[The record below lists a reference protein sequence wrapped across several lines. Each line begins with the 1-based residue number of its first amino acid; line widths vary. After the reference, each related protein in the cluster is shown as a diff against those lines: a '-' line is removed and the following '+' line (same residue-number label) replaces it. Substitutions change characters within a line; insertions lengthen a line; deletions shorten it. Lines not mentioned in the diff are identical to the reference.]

1 MNKRLFLIIVLAVHC
16 NAIADEIV
24 TITVD
29 ASAPGDRLRHVWSWY
44 GTDECNYVAAEGGRQ
59 LMRTLAQINRE
70 PVYIRSH
77 CLLNTGDGTP
87 SLKWGSTNAYTEDTG
102 GNAVYDWRIMDQLMD
117 AVVDNRC
124 YPLVEIGFMPRA
136 LSTHPAVYDR
146 AYPFKLSAEMV
157 QTPEPGWAF
166 PPTDYLKWADLIRA
180 WARHSAGRYGPRVK
194 DWKWELWNE
203 PNIFYWKGSFEEY
216 CKLFDYTENA
226 LHDVLPDAVF
236 GGPHV
241 AGPDTNWLRRFLEH
255 CTEGANHV
263 TGAKGTRLDY
273 VGFHS
278 KGRTR
283 FVDGHAQTD
292 LGENLRNCRNGF
304 ATVARFAACKNTP
317 IIIGE
322 CDPEGM
328 AARSSTVEPA
338 NGYRNG
344 CAYAAYEVALM
355 KHNLDLAA
363 RHGVNLQGVLTWAF
377 LFEGKDYFEG
387 FRTLSTNG
395 IRKAVCQAFEMLGR
409 LDGDR
414 VALTS
419 TGALGVDAILERNVR
434 EKPDIDG
441 MAVTS
446 DRTTQIILWNYHDD
460 VAPAPAAS
468 ITLRVRK
475 PDGEYGRAEI
485 THWRIDETHSNPH
498 GVWLALGSPRKP
510 TDAQL
515 KELHAAA
522 TLQQLESPCTRAI
535 APQEPLTLTFDL
547 PRFGVSLLE
556 IAWHN

>member
-1 MNKRLFLIIVLAVHC
+1 MHKSLFLIIVLAVHC
-16 NAIADEIV
+16 NALAQEAV
-24 TITVD
+24 TIRVD

-44 GTDECNYVAAEGGRQ
+44 GTDECNYVATAAGQQ
-59 LMRTLAQINRE
+59 LMATLAQINRE

-87 SLKWGSTNAYTEDTG
+87 SLKWGSTNAYTEGAD
-102 GNAVYDWRIMDQLMD
+102 GNAVYDWRIMDTLMD
-117 AVVDNRC
+117 AVMDNRC
-124 YPLVEIGFMPRA
+124 YPLVEIGFMPRPCPRVRPCT
-136 LSTHPAVYDR
+136 S
-146 AYPFKLSAEMV
+146 AYPFKLSPEMV
-157 QTPEPGWAF
+157 ETPEPGWAF
-166 PPTDYLKWADLIRA
+166 PPTDYRKWSDLIRA
-180 WARHSAGRYGPRVK
+180 WARHSADRYGDRVK
-194 DWKWELWNE
+194 NWKWELWNE

-216 CKLFDYTENA
+216 CKLFDYTEDA
-226 LHDVLPDAVF
+226 MHEVMPDAVF

-255 CTEGANHV
+255 CSEGTNHV

-283 FVDGHAQTD
+283 FVDGHARVD
-292 LGENLRNCRNGF
+292 LGDNLRNCRNGF
-304 ATVARFAACKNTP
+304 ATIAQFAAYKDTP

-328 AARSSTVEPA
+328 AAKSSTVEPA

-344 CAYAAYEVALM
+344 TAYAAYEVALM
-355 KHNLDLAA
+355 KHTLDLAT

-414 VALTS
+414 IPLTS
-419 TGALGVDAILERNVR
+419 TAALGVDAILERSVR

-441 MAVTS
+441 LAVTN
-446 DRTTQIILWNYHDD
+446 DRMTQIVVWNYHDD
-460 VAPAPAAS
+460 VVAAS
-468 ITLRVRK
+468 SASIQLHVKAPRGK
-475 PDGEYGRAEI
+475 YSHAEI

-498 GVWLALGSPRKP
+498 GVWLAMGSPQTP
-510 TDAQL
+510 TGQL
-515 KELHAAA
+515 KELRAAA
-522 TLQQLESPCTRAI
+522 ALEHLEPPCTRDVTPA
-535 APQEPLTLTFDL
+535 QPLTLAFDL
-547 PRFGVSLLE
+547 PRLGISLLE
-556 IAWHN
+556 ITWVE